1 MPHQPPRRGPED
13 AAAMRPIWPLVR
25 NDVKLL
31 PDVAAPPAPDLT
43 QTPTRHF
50 LNAREERMVMRAEQ
64 HALEATRLRA
74 LVDLLDR
81 DMPILAERLT
91 NWNMRR
97 ALLRQLG
104 DSRTELDDAELFE
117 LTQALPDR
125 QADYDNMRVQR
136 QRLVAQ
142 ATSHELA
149 SRRWREL
156 ALDQ

>member
-1 MPHQPPRRGPED
+1 
-13 AAAMRPIWPLVR
+13 
-25 NDVKLL
+25 
-31 PDVAAPPAPDLT
+31 
-43 QTPTRHF
+43 
-50 LNAREERMVMRAEQ
+50 MVMRAEQ

-81 DMPILAERLT
+81 HMPILAERLT
-91 NWNMRR
+91 NWNLRR

-104 DSRTELDDAELFE
+104 GSRSELDDAELLE